1 MMDCTLILWAN
12 KSLSFHKIATV
23 LCFVLTRKVAK
34 TAMDQKG
41 TFIYVIYV
49 SKEFMNHFESTCMKK
64 NSRLRLLGV
73 SRYWKPWFLIL
84 WAMNHMGSHNECQDH
99 KTSGKLKDFEMCA
112 NEKQIQN
119 PTGNASTVSLVA
131 LAYVTLHDLTTAWN
145 TWAKIEE
152 DCTLWQQCFYCTWK
166 TFCSYRN
173 TMFYYWKHRLNIFFI
188 TPQHVSIK
196 LVSLWIIQ
204 L

>member
-1 MMDCTLILWAN
+1 MWSMSPRSSWTTLKVHAWKRTQGSGYWVSAGTGNPGFLYSGPWTTWGPIMNVRIIKHL
-12 KSLSFHKIATV
+12 AT
-23 LCFVLTRKVAK
+23 L
-34 TAMDQKG
+34 KG
-41 TFIYVIYV
+41 
-49 SKEFMNHFESTCMKK
+49 
-64 NSRLRLLGV
+64 
-73 SRYWKPWFLIL
+73 
-84 WAMNHMGSHNECQDH
+84 
-99 KTSGKLKDFEMCA
+99 FEMCA

>member
-1 MMDCTLILWAN
+1 MWVSAFHELGCWTVYRESELTQGSSLCSSFFRHDFLTMMDCTLILWAN

-99 KTSGKLKDFEMCA
+99 KTSGNVKRLRNVC
-112 NEKQIQN
+112 Q
-119 PTGNASTVSLVA
+119 
-131 LAYVTLHDLTTAWN
+131 
-145 TWAKIEE
+145 
-152 DCTLWQQCFYCTWK
+152 WK
-166 TFCSYRN
+166 TNSKSNR
-173 TMFYYWKHRLNIFFI
+173 
-188 TPQHVSIK
+188 
-196 LVSLWIIQ
+196 
-204 L
+204 